1 MTDPRRPPA
10 VLATPPPDLGLY
22 TSASAATITSMKR
35 KAAEPLSS
43 SGYGGGSPDP
53 QESQEEHSQ
62 STILSGSVPD
72 VGDLQANPNSALSF
86 PHISDYMA
94 VQTKVQ
100 WSPAESDT
108 FATNWSSLPFAT
120 PLSPIAAGVSL
131 TSGTATAT
139 IDKDTM
145 IPPKFCAAQE
155 FSLMIALDTIQD
167 SRLNLREPEWMKRL
181 KWRLRMRQF
190 LCDSQQ
196 LAVITGSVP
205 RGELWL
211 KVLQLWSGAF
221 TQQVSASDPALSVSS
236 PSSPNS
242 SSLSPENKKKNA
254 LRLFQWEYQD
264 LNLLLGQ
271 FESTLHGWLLVVPSG
286 TFPPWIL
293 SPSMLA
299 TVLDMAVSLLDAL
312 DVAALQPL
320 PADAPAAQQLQSLL
334 TRAQASILYHI
345 CQVLHARCMLQSLSG
360 IAAITEGHRQRLE
373 RGLQLLL
380 QRWMHG
386 ADLAVEPVHPL
397 LQLAPLL
404 LCSLPAA
411 FPLNTWAES
420 FYPPVS
426 AAEPMA
432 MGKLERRESSWRH
445 LRVLLDF
452 FWQLPVT
459 RREKGESSLQKE
471 LIVVI
476 LTALNFSHPYQH
488 ILRDIRVKIE
498 ELVAAMYQYQHPS
511 TSLQRRSVQ
520 SGNGGGEEPSG
531 LEVLQAWS
539 SILRIALLG
548 RALDSTV
555 TSEFLAE
562 CRSFQAML
570 LEIEKLYFNSL
581 EHPLPATFQTAL
593 QREKD
598 VWWVMLDYWLHLP
611 E

>member
-10 VLATPPPDLGLY
+10 VLPTPPPDLGLY

-43 SGYGGGSPDP
+43 SGYGEGSPDP
-53 QESQEEHSQ
+53 EESQEEHSQ

-72 VGDLQANPNSALSF
+72 VGDLQAKPNSSLSF

-139 IDKDTM
+139 IDKETM
-145 IPPKFCAAQE
+145 TPPKFCAAQE

-345 CQVLHARCMLQSLSG
+345 CQVLHARCMLQSPSG